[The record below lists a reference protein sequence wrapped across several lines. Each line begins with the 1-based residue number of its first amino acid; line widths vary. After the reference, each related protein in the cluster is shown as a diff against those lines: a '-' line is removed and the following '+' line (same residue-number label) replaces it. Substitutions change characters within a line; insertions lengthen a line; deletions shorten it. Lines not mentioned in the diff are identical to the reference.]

1 MKYLAGRDAENRAR
15 PALSLLPQPVMLLS
29 GLSWLA
35 FLLEL
40 FRPRRTRD
48 SSRTQVCAPAGWTSI
63 FEARRHAA
71 VISAERRQNLVFC
84 QLRRSAVAVTRR
96 SVFVVSHLRNVQRQA
111 VRVRRR
117 SAVFL

>member
-1 MKYLAGRDAENRAR
+1 MKYVAGRDDETRAR
-15 PALSLLPQPVMLLS
+15 PALSFLSQPVALLS

-48 SSRTQVCAPAGWTSI
+48 GSRTRVCAPACWTSI
-63 FEARRHAA
+63 LEARRHAA
-71 VISAERRQNLVFC
+71 VIPAERRKNLVFC
-84 QLRRSAVAVTRR
+84 QLGRSAVAVTRR
-96 SVFVVSHLRNVQRQA
+96 SVFVVSHGDKVQSQG

-117 SAVFL
+117 CAVFL